1 MKIFRNLLIAGSL
14 PCLLM
19 MSCNVQEK
27 LSRKYYLSKKTDL
40 KQINEA
46 YDKLYKI
53 NPFILNFTDAQFKKY
68 SVEVSTDTVRY
79 VYNTSI
85 MNFSVADSLK
95 RFGLTITD
103 LKKLGEQMFR
113 SKCICVAKHSF
124 YLEEKE
130 YPANWLYFKQSKSGM
145 FKESRYHV
153 LIFFQKGLTDS
164 NRKTFLEKQ
173 KLMQLDKDVFYTI
186 SNRFK

>member
-1 MKIFRNLLIAGSL
+1 MKLLRNILIVGSML
-14 PCLLM
+14 CVCM
-19 MSCNVQEK
+19 ISCRMQEK
-27 LSRKYYLSKKTDL
+27 LSKKYYLTNKTAL
-40 KQINEA
+40 MQINNE
-46 YDKLYKI
+46 YDKLYEI
-53 NPFILNFTDAQFKKY
+53 NPFILNFTDAQLKKY

-103 LKKLGEQMFR
+103 LKNLGEKMFR
-113 SKCICVAKHSF
+113 SKCICVARHSF

-130 YPANWLYFKQSKSGM
+130 YPANWLYFKQAKSGM

-153 LIFFQKGLTDS
+153 LIFFQKGLTDTK
-164 NRKTFLEKQ
+164 RKAFLEKQ